1 MKAAITFGPRD
12 IRVEEVP
19 IPRIDEGEVLVKVKA
34 VGICGSDLHYH
45 RKESINRKPPF
56 IAGHEVSGEIVE
68 IGGKVT
74 NLYVGERVAIEPLQ
88 ICGKCDY
95 CRQLR
100 YNLCVDIQR
109 LAGGFAEYAKFPAYC
124 VHRIPEKISFEE
136 AAFIEVMAV
145 GLHTLDIQQIKLG
158 DNVLIVGDG
167 PVGLTICRLCVLSG
181 VHRVGVAGLNE
192 RALHVAREIGVDK
205 VFNLGLNKRPLVEM
219 EIGFKPDIIFECV
232 GGFSQVAEEIAQIL
246 PKGGKIVV
254 VGIFKRLQ
262 SLDFALLTSKEAE
275 IKFSSCFATRGGV
288 PNFELATD
296 LVVNQKVTVD
306 KLITHRFSLYE
317 TPKAF
322 DTLLNNKQHGII
334 KAIVLPDHKNEQL

>member
-1 MKAAITFGPRD
+1 MRAAITFGPRD
-12 IRVEEVP
+12 IQVEEVP
-19 IPRIDEGEVLVKVKA
+19 MPRIDEGEVLIKVKA
-34 VGICGSDLHYH
+34 AGICGSDLHYH
-45 RKESINRKPPF
+45 RKESINRKPRF
-56 IAGHEVSGEIVE
+56 IAGHEVSGEIAK
-68 IGGKVT
+68 IGKKVI
-74 NLYVGERVAIEPLQ
+74 NLRVGERVAIEPLQ

-95 CRQLR
+95 CRELR

-109 LAGGFAEYAKFPAYC
+109 LASGFAEYAKFPAYC
-124 VHRIPEKISFEE
+124 VHQIPEKISFEE
-136 AAFIEVMAV
+136 AAFIEVVAV
-145 GLHTLDIQQIKLG
+145 GLHALDIQQVDLG

-181 VHRVGVAGLNE
+181 AHRIGVAGLNE
-192 RALHVAREIGVDK
+192 GALRVAREIGADE
-205 VFNLGLNKRPLVEM
+205 VFKLGNGRPLIEM

-232 GGFSQVAEEIAQIL
+232 GGFSRVAEEIAQIL

-262 SLDFALLTSKEAE
+262 LLDFALLMSKEAE

-288 PNFELATD
+288 PNFKLATD
-296 LVVNQKVTVD
+296 LVVNQKVPVD

-322 DTLLNNKQHGII
+322 DMLLNNKQHRII
-334 KAIVLPDHKNEQL
+334 KAIILPDHKNE